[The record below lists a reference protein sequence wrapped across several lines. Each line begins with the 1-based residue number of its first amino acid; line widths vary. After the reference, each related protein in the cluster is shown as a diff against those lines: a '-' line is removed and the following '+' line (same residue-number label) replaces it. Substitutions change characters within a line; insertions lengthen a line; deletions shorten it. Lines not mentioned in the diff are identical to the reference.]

1 MNRIISLSV
10 LTALAIMTPFVAVAQ
25 DVRATISGTVLDPS
39 GAAIPNASIV
49 VTEVRTGVKTMATSD
64 SVGSYSIPFLPPGE
78 YEIKAEV
85 AGFKT
90 FVRKGIQLASSDH
103 PVIDLMMELGQASES
118 VTVVAAAPLL
128 ETANAST
135 GQSISTAQIEDF
147 PLNGRNPMMLA
158 QLAIGVIATGNPNTP
173 ISPFANGA
181 ASGWSI
187 GGTASQTSEIMIDG
201 APNATWDNRVAY
213 SPPQEAVQEVKVKAF
228 DGDAGFGHT
237 GGGTI
242 NKVMKTGT
250 NQFHGSAYY
259 FMQPSDLAANNFFN
273 NRAGIPVQDTKFNQW
288 GGTAGGP
295 VRIPKLYDGRNKLFW
310 FFAFERITGS
320 QPNTKFLTVPTNAE
334 RNGDFSSLL
343 ALGSSYQIYNPYS
356 GVLSGST
363 VKRSPFYCDSAG
375 NPVRPNLTAGT
386 GFGTQ
391 AAGTPC
397 NKLPQQLLNPV
408 ALAYLKLYPAP
419 NLPGRADGYSN
430 FGNSVT
436 TDDDF
441 SNELGRLDWVMSDR
455 SKMSFNARH
464 TDYLQSKNN
473 YFGNNAH
480 GLASLLT
487 RGNWG
492 GTVDEVYTLNKST
505 VVNLRLNYTRLN
517 ETHPSPSAGYDI
529 ASLGFPSYLTTKSQ
543 FVQLPR
549 ISFGNCGN
557 DSTQATSF
565 DCLGQ
570 TGADLLPSDSLSL
583 FGTVVMQWR
592 AHVFKFGVDAR
603 RYNLNAQTFGNSIG
617 SYTFAGFGTAN
628 GWTQSA
634 SNAAPAPFGQD
645 FASFLLGLPTS
656 GQFDVSA
663 SGAYSSNYYAVFV
676 QDDWRIRRNLT
687 INLGLRYDRDMPY
700 SERYGRTVDG
710 FDFTSKNPIADAAIA
725 AYNSKTAPKMPYTL
739 NFAVP
744 GGLTFPTPQDG
755 TVYGITSRMFSPR
768 IGFAWTPGIFKDK
781 TVIRGGFGLFVQ
793 PIAMSNLNPSGGYS
807 SSPVLV
813 QEGFSQ
819 TTQFPVPSP
828 LLLPTANLSN
838 PFPNGILDPAGS
850 SAGLATFLGQS
861 VDFFSPVMKNPYSQR
876 WTLGVQQQLSP
887 TLLMEVAYI
896 GNHALRLPMSV
907 TQLNGIPRQ
916 YLSTLPYRD
925 AALITKL
932 TASVPNPFA
941 GLIPSLGSSGLNGN
955 NTTVRQLLT
964 AFPEFPVA
972 DSTSFSSGV
981 TMHNANTGSSY
992 FNSLNVRLEK
1002 RMSRGLQV
1010 VATYTWSKLLE
1021 RDTWLNNTDPVPEKR
1036 ISSFDR
1042 PQRFVAAVN
1051 YDLPIGR
1058 GKLIELQ
1065 SAWLDRIFGGWR
1077 LNGIYSYQVGAPIQ
1091 WLNGST
1097 NNPGDYPL
1105 CSVSTTNGLC
1115 PSGSEAAALNTAA
1128 LNYSDRAV
1136 DGKAFDTTHFVTAS
1150 AGQFQFHLRTMPSTF
1165 GDLRQDGLN
1174 NVDAS
1179 ILKRVQITEG
1189 TYMQFR
1195 FEAFNIMNHVAFG
1208 APNVQVTSSSFGT
1221 ITTQANRPRQIQIG
1235 FRFVF

>member
-1 MNRIISLSV
+1 MKRYIALFGLIALLII
-10 LTALAIMTPFVAVAQ
+10 APIMAAQ
-25 DVRATISGTVLDPS
+25 ESRATIIGVVLDPS
-39 GAAIPNASIV
+39 GAAIPNVRITL
-49 VTEVRTGVKTMATSD
+49 TEIRTGVKTFATSD
-64 SVGSYSIPFLPPGE
+64 SAGSYVIPFLPPGE
-78 YEIKAEV
+78 YEIQAEV
-85 AGFKT
+85 AGFKS
-90 FVRKGIQLASSDH
+90 FVRKGIRLASSDH
-103 PVIDLMMELGQASES
+103 PVLDLRMEIGQVSES
-118 VTVVAAAPLL
+118 VTVIAEAQLL
-128 ETANAST
+128 ETANASI

-187 GGTASQTSEIMIDG
+187 GGTPSQTSEIMIDG

-250 NQFHGSAYY
+250 NRFHGALYE
-259 FMQPSDLAANNFFN
+259 FLQPSALAANNFFN
-273 NRAGIPVQDTKFNQW
+273 NRSGIPVQKTKFNQW

-320 QPNTKFLTVPTNAE
+320 QPNTKFLTVPTDAE
-334 RNGDFSSLL
+334 RTGDFSSLL
-343 ALGSSYQIYNPYS
+343 ALGSTYQIYNPYS
-356 GVLSGST
+356 GALSGST
-363 VKRSPFYCDSAG
+363 VRRSPFYCDAAG
-375 NPVRPNLTAGT
+375 NPITPNLTPGT
-386 GFGTQ
+386 GYGTQ
-391 AAGTPC
+391 TAGTPC

-408 ALAYLKLYPAP
+408 SLAYLKLYPAP
-419 NLPGRADGYSN
+419 NIAGRADGYSN
-430 FGNSVT
+430 YGNSKT

-441 SNELGRLDWVMSDR
+441 TNELGRLDWVMNDR
-455 SKMSFNARH
+455 SRMSFNVRH
-464 TDYLQSKNN
+464 TDYLQSKND
-473 YFGNNAH
+473 YFDNNAH

-487 RGNWG
+487 RDNWG
-492 GTVDEVYTLNKST
+492 GTIDEVYTMNKTT
-505 VVNLRLNYTRLN
+505 VINLRLNYTRLE
-517 ETHPSPSAGYDI
+517 ETHPSPSAGYDVT
-529 ASLGFPSYLTTKSQ
+529 SLGFPSYLAGKSQ

-549 ISFGNCGN
+549 ISFGNCGS

-583 FGTVVMQWR
+583 FGTVVRQWR
-592 AHVFKFGVDAR
+592 SHVFKFGVDAR
-603 RYNLNAQTFGNSIG
+603 RYQLNAQTFGASTG
-617 SYTFAGFGTAN
+617 SFTFAGFGTSN

-656 GQFDVSA
+656 GQFDQNA
-663 SGAYSSNYYAVFV
+663 SGAYSSTYYALFL

-687 INLGLRYDRDMPY
+687 INLGLRYDRDMAY
-700 SERYGRTVDG
+700 SERYGRTVNG
-710 FDFTSKNPIADAAIA
+710 FDFSTKNPIADAAIA
-725 AYNSKTAPKMPYTL
+725 AYNAKTAAKMPYTID
-739 NFAVP
+739 FAVP
-744 GGLTFPTPQDG
+744 GGLTFATPQDG
-755 TVYGITSRMFSPR
+755 AVYQISSRMVSPR
-768 IGFAWTPGIFKDK
+768 IGFAWTPGIFKDR

-807 SSPVLV
+807 SSPTLT

-828 LLLPTANLSN
+828 LLLPAANLSN
-838 PFPNGILDPAGS
+838 PFPNGFLEPIG
-850 SAGLATFLGQS
+850 SAGGLTTFLGQN
-861 VDFFSPVMKNPYSQR
+861 VDFFSPEMKNPYSER
-876 WTLGVQQQLSP
+876 WTLAIQQQFTQ
-887 TLLMEVAYI
+887 TLFMEVAYI

-907 TQLNGIPRQ
+907 TQLDGIPRQ

-925 AALITKL
+925 AALITTL

-941 GLIPSLGSSGLNGN
+941 GLIPSLGNSGLNGT
-955 NTTVRQLLT
+955 NTSVRQLLT
-964 AFPEFPVA
+964 RFPQFPVA

-981 TMHNANTGSSY
+981 TMRNANTGSSY
-992 FNSLNVRLEK
+992 FNSLNVRVEK
-1002 RMSRGLQV
+1002 RMSQGLQV
-1010 VATYTWSKLLE
+1010 IATYGWSKLLE
-1021 RDTWLNNTDPVPEKR
+1021 RDTWLNNTDTIPEKR

-1042 PQRFVAAVN
+1042 PHRFVAAVN

-1058 GKLIELQ
+1058 GKQVNLQ
-1065 SAWLDRIFGGWR
+1065 SGWLDRLFGGWR
-1077 LNGIYSYQVGAPIQ
+1077 INGIYSYQVGAPIQ
-1091 WLNGST
+1091 WMNGST

-1105 CSVSTTNGLC
+1105 CSVATTNGLC
-1115 PSGSEAAALNTAA
+1115 PSGSEAVVLTASALNLDNRGVNT
-1128 LNYSDRAV
+1128 
-1136 DGKAFDTTHFVTAS
+1136 KAFDTSRFVTAS
-1150 AGQFQFHLRTMPSTF
+1150 AGQYQFHLRTMPTTF
-1165 GDLRQDGLN
+1165 GNLRADGQN
-1174 NVDAS
+1174 NFDVS

-1189 TYMQFR
+1189 TYFQFR
-1195 FEAFNIMNHVAFG
+1195 FEVFNLLNHAAFG

-1235 FRFVF
+1235 LRFVF

>member
-1 MNRIISLSV
+1 MKKYVAIFALLV
-10 LTALAIMTPFVAVAQ
+10 LPIAAHQAAAQ
-25 DVRATISGTVLDPS
+25 ESRATISGTVIDPA
-39 GAAIPNASIV
+39 GAAIPGVNITL
-49 VTEVRTGVKTMATSD
+49 TEVRTGVKTLALTD
-64 SVGSYSIPFLPPGE
+64 SVGNYSIPFLPPGE
-78 YEIKAEV
+78 YEIKAEYS
-85 AGFKT
+85 GFKS
-90 FVRKGIQLASSDH
+90 FVRKGIVLGSSDH
-103 PVIDLMMELGQASES
+103 PVLDVHLEIGEMSEW

-135 GQSISTAQIEDF
+135 GQSVSTAQVEDL

-201 APNATWDNRVAY
+201 APNATWDGRVAY
-213 SPPQEAVQEVKVKAF
+213 APPQEAVQEVKVKAF

-259 FMQPSDLAANNFFN
+259 FLQPSGLAANNFFN
-273 NRAGIPVQDTKFNQW
+273 NRSGIPVQDTKFNQW

-295 VRIPKLYDGRNKLFW
+295 VRIPKLIDGRNRLFW
-310 FFAFERITGS
+310 FFAVERITGS
-320 QPNTKFLTVPTNAE
+320 QPNTKFLTVPTDAE
-334 RNGDFSSLL
+334 RKGDFSSLL
-343 ALGSSYQIYNPYS
+343 GLGSSYQIYNPYS

-363 VKRSPFYCDSAG
+363 VKRSPFYCDASG
-375 NPVRPNLTAGT
+375 NPVTPNMNPGT

-408 ALAYLKLYPAP
+408 SLAYLKFYPAP
-419 NLPGRADGYSN
+419 NLPGRSDGYSN

-441 SNELGRLDWVMSDR
+441 SNQLGRLDWVMNDR
-455 SKMSFNARH
+455 SRLAFNVRH

-473 YFGNNAH
+473 YFDNNAH
-480 GLASLLT
+480 GLASQLT

-505 VVNLRLNYTRLN
+505 VINLRLNYTRLN
-517 ETHPSPSAGYDI
+517 ETHPSPSVGFDPT
-529 ASLGFPSYLTTKSQ
+529 SLGFPASLSAKSQ
-543 FVQLPR
+543 LLQIPR
-549 ISFGNCGN
+549 IGFGNCGN

-583 FGTVVMQWR
+583 FGTAVLQWR
-592 AHVFKFGVDAR
+592 SHVFKFGVDAR
-603 RYNLNAQTFGNSIG
+603 RYRLNAQTFGNSIG
-617 SYTFAGFGTAN
+617 SYTFAGFGTSN
-628 GWTQSA
+628 GWMQSA
-634 SNAAPAPFGQD
+634 SNASPAPFGQD

-656 GQFDVSA
+656 GQFDVNA

-687 INLGLRYDRDMPY
+687 INLGVRYDVDMPY
-700 SERYGRTVDG
+700 SERYGRTVNG
-710 FDFTSKNPIADAAIA
+710 FDFATKNPVADAAVA
-725 AYNSKTAPKMPYTL
+725 AYNSKTAPKMPYTI

-744 GGLTFPTPQDG
+744 GGLTFPSPQDG
-755 TVYGITSRMFSPR
+755 SVYSITSRMASPR
-768 IGFAWTPGIFKDK
+768 IGFAWTPGFLKDR

-807 SSPVLV
+807 SSPVLT

-838 PFPNGILDPAGS
+838 PFPSGILDPAGS
-850 SAGLATFLGQS
+850 SAGMSTFLGQS
-861 VDFFSPVMKNPYSQR
+861 VDFFSAQMKNPYSER
-876 WTLGVQQQLSP
+876 WTIGLQQQLSP
-887 TLLMEVAYI
+887 TLLMEVVYI

-916 YLSTLPYRD
+916 YLSQLPNRD

-941 GLIPSLGSSGLNGN
+941 GLIPSLGNSGLNGT
-955 NTTVRQLLT
+955 NTTVRQMLS
-964 AFPEFPVA
+964 PYPQFPVA

-992 FNSLNVRLEK
+992 FHSLNVRTEK

-1010 VATYTWSKLLE
+1010 VATYGWSKLTE
-1021 RDTWLNNTDPVPEKR
+1021 RNTWLNNTDTIPEKR

-1042 PQRFVAAVN
+1042 PHRFVTAIN
-1051 YDLPIGR
+1051 YDLPIGQ
-1058 GKLIELQ
+1058 GKLIDLP
-1065 SAWLDRIFGGWR
+1065 SGWVDRVLGGWR
-1077 LNGIYSYQVGAPIQ
+1077 INGIYSFQVGAPIQ
-1091 WLNGST
+1091 WMNGST

-1105 CSVSTTNGLC
+1105 CTVATTNGLC
-1115 PSGSEAAALNTAA
+1115 PAGSEAWSLNSAS
-1128 LNYSDRAV
+1128 LNLDKRGV
-1136 DGKAFDTTHFVTAS
+1136 DSKAFDTTHFVTGS
-1150 AGQFQFHLRTMPSTF
+1150 SGQYQFHLRTMPTTF

-1174 NVDAS
+1174 NFDMSV
-1179 ILKRVQITEG
+1179 LKKVQLTEG
-1189 TYMQFR
+1189 TYFQFR
-1195 FEAFNIMNHVAFG
+1195 FEAFNLMNHVAFG

-1221 ITTQANRPRQIQIG
+1221 ITTQANRPRQIQMG